1 MLIFKTGHDAM
12 QYDKSTASCQA
23 PECLYN
29 AQYLLFCLA
38 MFTTSAETTE
48 LELTVLPFA
57 MSDEDP
63 SSDEDKDDDEVE
75 PGEEDLEDLDEDEED
90 GEEDAAE

>member
-1 MLIFKTGHDAM
+1 M

-29 AQYLLFCLA
+29 VQYLLFCLA
-38 MFTTSAETTE
+38 MFTAFAETTE
-48 LELTVLPFA
+48 LELVILPVA

-63 SSDEDKDDDEVE
+63 GEDPDEDKDDETD
-75 PGEEDLEDLDEDEED
+75 PDEEDLLGLEDEDGED

>member
-1 MLIFKTGHDAM
+1 M

-23 PECLYN
+23 LECLYN
-29 AQYLLFCLA
+29 VQYLLFCLV
-38 MFTTSAETTE
+38 MFTAFAETTE
-48 LELTVLPFA
+48 LELVVLPFA

-63 SSDEDKDDDEVE
+63 SDDEEKDEDEEE
-75 PGEEDLEDLDEDEED
+75 PGEEDLEGLDEDDED